1 MSNSF
6 GGGPSSGSRSVTAR
20 PEAMWAANNF
30 TDYLKSLNTSTVDN
44 TYQNIANNA
53 YELSSQLPNYVYSVD
68 GSDAARQR
76 MENAVYNQAAGRLNK
91 QFSEDMSALNTKL
104 QNQGLSV
111 GSTAYQNAVSSLQ
124 DSQYDALNNAAY
136 ESIIQG
142 QNAFTNSLN
151 NAVTAGNFTN
161 NARQQSLSEIL
172 QILQNSI
179 SGYQVQKDIF
189 NAINSAAGQV
199 TTQDA
204 YQGKSNGLSV
214 QDVVSLASSA
224 ATIAAAVSDIRLK
237 ENISPVG
244 RLDNG
249 LTVYRF
255 NYIGS
260 PQVQIGLIAQEVRDV
275 KPEAVIVGDDG
286 YLRVN
291 YALACEK

>member
-6 GGGPSSGSRSVTAR
+6 GGGTSSGSRSVTAR

-53 YELSSQLPNYVYSVD
+53 YELSSQLPNS
-68 GSDAARQR
+68 
-76 MENAVYNQAAGRLNK
+76 
-91 QFSEDMSALNTKL
+91 
-104 QNQGLSV
+104 
-111 GSTAYQNAVSSLQ
+111 
-124 DSQYDALNNAAY
+124 AY

-275 KPEAVIVGDDG
+275 KPEAAIVGDDG

>member
-6 GGGPSSGSRSVTAR
+6 GGGTSSGSRSVTAR

-104 QNQGLSV
+104 QNQGLAV

>member
-6 GGGPSSGSRSVTAR
+6 GGGTSSGSRSVTAR

-249 LTVYRF
+249 LTVY
-255 NYIGS
+255 
-260 PQVQIGLIAQEVRDV
+260 
-275 KPEAVIVGDDG
+275 
-286 YLRVN
+286 
-291 YALACEK
+291 

>member
-6 GGGPSSGSRSVTAR
+6 GGGTSSGSRSVTAR

-142 QNAFTNSLN
+142 QNA
-151 NAVTAGNFTN
+151 FTN